1 MIVSLTIAYQA
12 VVIFEVSEQ
21 AVTSFEKSMY
31 NCGILTIA
39 YFICACLKDI
49 GILAYFIL
57 FGGPLSGFDRAVFV
71 HLMTIPVDSVAILAL
86 SIWGSALLT
95 Q

>member
-1 MIVSLTIAYQA
+1 
-12 VVIFEVSEQ
+12 
-21 AVTSFEKSMY
+21 MY

-39 YFICACLKDI
+39 YFICASLKDI
-49 GILAYFIL
+49 GILTYFIF
-57 FGGPLSGFDRAVFV
+57 FGAPLSGFDRAVFV

-95 Q
+95 